1 MEPWPKF
8 DLREIEL
15 PATVRVPDGALQ
27 TNTARDGSRRG
38 LLRRSTCTK
47 PLAEQ
52 VATLNCIAG
61 IIADELDKPLEEC
74 RLEGSYLTAAFDDGL
89 LIEGNY
95 RQRPGEHPESPVAAK
110 NVSNVSSFMGREDAP
125 LSPMH
130 AWLRRHGTCSG
141 CHRPLHPGLA
151 SCSPSQAPPQ
161 AAPRSPRRSEVR
173 LGRMST

>member
-1 MEPWPKF
+1 MRGSSQNLARCARPLWGCGGWHGGSHVCRFEGAAARRHPSSRLLLLCVGSIALQVLGGQRAGQSLRGTTIGLMEPWPKF

-61 IIADELDKPLEEC
+61 IFADELDKPLEEC
-74 RLEGSYLTAAFDDGL
+74 RLEG
-89 LIEGNY
+89 NY
-95 RQRPGEHPESPVAAK
+95 RLWR
-110 NVSNVSSFMGREDAP
+110 
-125 LSPMH
+125 
-130 AWLRRHGTCSG
+130 C
-141 CHRPLHPGLA
+141 
-151 SCSPSQAPPQ
+151 
-161 AAPRSPRRSEVR
+161 
-173 LGRMST
+173 

>member
-74 RLEGSYLTAAFDDGL
+74 RLEG
-89 LIEGNY
+89 NY
-95 RQRPGEHPESPVAAK
+95 RLWRCSCVA
-110 NVSNVSSFMGREDAP
+110 NE
-125 LSPMH
+125 
-130 AWLRRHGTCSG
+130 CSYG
-141 CHRPLHPGLA
+141 PA
-151 SCSPSQAPPQ
+151 
-161 AAPRSPRRSEVR
+161 
-173 LGRMST
+173 